1 MEDVTTVVLDAW
13 AIVSWF
19 SDEPAADRVAAE
31 VSRRG
36 RAVASWVNLG
46 EVAYVRGRAIGLAQA
61 EADVLRFATTITAE
75 LPDERL
81 VLAAARFKAAGG
93 LSYADAFAAATAER
107 HRAPLLTGDPELL
120 ALHGQIEVIDLRV
133 S

>member
-1 MEDVTTVVLDAW
+1 VEGVRVVVLDAW
-13 AIVSWF
+13 ALMSLMRH
-19 SDEPAADRVAAE
+19 EATGPRVAE
-31 VSRRG
+31 LLDDRSGVM
-36 RAVASWVNLG
+36 SWVNLG
-46 EVAYVRGRAIGLAQA
+46 EVAYKRGRTIGLAEA
-61 EADVLRFATTITAE
+61 EADVRHFATTITAE
-75 LPDERL
+75 LPDHRL
-81 VLAAARFKAAGG
+81 VFAAARFKAAGG